1 MSANLKRLDI
11 ADVDDSGEIVGAYIK
26 KVHIVEV
33 VDSEDN
39 SWVPED
45 TLIGEVSFLKDG
57 EPLDPNTPL
66 EDTVGHAI
74 NLEVVI
80 SGDATDLNYEW
91 SVRSGD
97 TTVSQQGTSAVINPA
112 EGISIISLTVTSSG
126 ATDSP
131 NSSSPLTIV
140 GIPASSQPEFE
151 VLQPAVFIDKGY
163 PVIIQAPLIGGSRVD
178 SGEELTYRTYFYF
191 RRGASYNSLPHEN
204 TAPNLNFTPNDDYAR
219 NSWTETEVRDSSGVV
234 YVTPRVNY

>member
-1 MSANLKRLDI
+1 MSAYLKRLNI
-11 ADVDDSGEIVGAYIK
+11 ADADDSGETVGAYIK
-26 KVHIVEV
+26 RVHIVEV

-39 SWVPED
+39 SWVPDD

-57 EPLDPNTPL
+57 EPLDPNIPL
-66 EDTVGHAI
+66 EDTVGHAF

-97 TTVSQQGTSAVINPA
+97 TTVSQQGTTAVINPA
-112 EGISIISLTVTSSG
+112 EGISIISLTITSSD

-131 NSSSPLTIV
+131 NSSAPLTIV
-140 GIPASSQPEFE
+140 GIPASSQPLFE

-163 PVIIQAPLIGGSRVD
+163 PVIIQAPLIGGSVVD
-178 SGEELTYRTYFYF
+178 SGEDLTYKTYFYF
-191 RRGASYNSLPHEN
+191 KRGASWIFWEHEN
-204 TAPNLNFTPNDDYAR
+204 TAPNLNYTPSTDYER
-219 NSWTETEVRDSSGVV
+219 NSWTETEVRDSRGVV